1 MAAKSKVEIL
11 VVGAGIAG
19 IATAYFLCTRYK
31 RKSVL
36 LVDSRQAMS
45 FTSAQSGDNYRNW
58 WPHPTMTEFTNFS
71 IDLMEQIATQ
81 TSNVF
86 NMRRRGYVLATRNQD
101 IDDLVAALR
110 IGYGDPDLIRRH
122 SGAAAKS
129 YVAPVS
135 EEWRTAPN
143 GVDILSNQALLA
155 ATFPS
160 FSKDVANV
168 IHIRRA
174 GEIDSQ
180 QLAQYMLERIRGR
193 GGKLLNA
200 NVLDVSAKQP
210 FEVELEGA
218 GGLQSVA
225 ADVVVNA
232 AGPFAG
238 QFANMMDIDL
248 PIENVYQQKI
258 AFEDSFAAIPRQL
271 PFSIDLDAVDLN
283 WDEEERE
290 LLLEDAETAWL
301 TQQLP
306 GGVHCRP
313 DGGDSG
319 SWIKLGWAYN
329 DTISKPQQDLANEP
343 LKNPQYPEIVMRAAA
358 RLHPALGKYAED
370 FPTRYSH
377 YGGYYPMT
385 KENWPLIGP
394 LGVDGAFVVGA
405 LSGFGSMSACAA
417 GAICGGWIS
426 GNDLPAY
433 AAQLS
438 PARYAD
444 SDLMTELTGA
454 QSRGIL

>member
-1 MAAKSKVEIL
+1 
-11 VVGAGIAG
+11 
-19 IATAYFLCTRYK
+19 
-31 RKSVL
+31 
-36 LVDSRQAMS
+36 
-45 FTSAQSGDNYRNW
+45 
-58 WPHPTMTEFTNFS
+58 
-71 IDLMEQIATQ
+71 
-81 TSNVF
+81 
-86 NMRRRGYVLATRNQD
+86 
-101 IDDLVAALR
+101 
-110 IGYGDPDLIRRH
+110 
-122 SGAAAKS
+122 
-129 YVAPVS
+129 
-135 EEWRTAPN
+135 
-143 GVDILSNQALLA
+143 
-155 ATFPS
+155 
-160 FSKDVANV
+160 
-168 IHIRRA
+168 
-174 GEIDSQ
+174 
-180 QLAQYMLERIRGR
+180 
-193 GGKLLNA
+193 
-200 NVLDVSAKQP
+200 
-210 FEVELEGA
+210 
-218 GGLQSVA
+218 
-225 ADVVVNA
+225 
-232 AGPFAG
+232 
-238 QFANMMDIDL
+238 MMDIDL

-283 WDEEERE
+283 WDEGERE

-313 DGGDSG
+313 DGGESG

-343 LKNPQYPEIVMRAAA
+343 LKSPQYPEIVMRAAA